1 MGCDLCSRTGSASPT
16 TTRSWPQ
23 QRVSQL
29 LARAHREMPAADL
42 EAIRAE
48 ELDLIDAAI
57 RSLLRLTRN
66 ERRPGM

>member
-1 MGCDLCSRTGSASPT
+1 
-16 TTRSWPQ
+16 
-23 QRVSQL
+23 
-29 LARAHREMPAADL
+29 MPAADL

-66 ERRPGM
+66 ERRPGYVIDAWGRYAAGRNAGRGCSAWTPRCGTGLT